1 MSNDRIIKSG
11 DIEKMLKEE
20 IRQAIIVLY
29 NYDVVTGQY
38 VDKELQKEKM
48 IKEIT
53 GKWEGKYSEETIR
66 EAMNKANQHYK
77 QTYEYNH
84 EQSIIDY
91 NKMEEEWEMEN
102 YNEMKDEQ
110 Q

>member
-1 MSNDRIIKSG
+1 
-11 DIEKMLKEE
+11 L
-20 IRQAIIVLY
+20 
-29 NYDVVTGQY
+29 
-38 VDKELQKEKM
+38 
-48 IKEIT
+48 
-53 GKWEGKYSEETIR
+53 KYSEETIR
-66 EAMNKANQHYK
+66 EAMNKAHQHYK